1 MPYHLA
7 HYLPKPIYELIWTLR
22 NQAQTLVYQG
32 KTFTCPICHT
42 GLRKYMAYRSKGE
55 GNPTCPRCRTSR
67 RHRHYWH
74 YVNQFTDLFDGRR
87 KQVLHLAPEHYL
99 EPILR
104 KRLGKDY
111 VPAGYNDPR
120 VKKTIDLNNVDE
132 PAESY
137 DVIICN
143 HVLEHVPDDLKAMRE
158 IRRML
163 KPDGWALI
171 TVPQFAKG
179 NTFEDPSLTSRE
191 ERTRHYGQWDHL
203 RAYGSDFADRLRS
216 QGLAVEVIY
225 PRDILNQQEI
235 EAMRLKASE
244 DPLFIARKIAA

>member
-1 MPYHLA
+1 M
-7 HYLPKPIYELIWTLR
+7 
-22 NQAQTLVYQG
+22 
-32 KTFTCPICHT
+32 
-42 GLRKYMAYRSKGE
+42 
-55 GNPTCPRCRTSR
+55 
-67 RHRHYWH
+67 
-74 YVNQFTDLFDGRR
+74 
-87 KQVLHLAPEHYL
+87 
-99 EPILR
+99 
-104 KRLGKDY
+104 
-111 VPAGYNDPR
+111 PAGYDDPW
-120 VKKTIDLNNVDE
+120 VKKTLDLNRSDE
-132 PAESY
+132 PEESY

-191 ERTRHYGQWDHL
+191 ERTSHYGQWDHL
-203 RAYGSDFADRLRS
+203 REYGSDFADRLRS

>member
-1 MPYHLA
+1 MPFHGA
-7 HYLPKPIYELIWTLR
+7 ED
-22 NQAQTLVYQG
+22 
-32 KTFTCPICHT
+32 
-42 GLRKYMAYRSKGE
+42 
-55 GNPTCPRCRTSR
+55 NPTCPRCRTRR
-67 RHRHYWH
+67 RHRFYW
-74 YVNQFTDLFDGRR
+74 YYLNQVSTLFKTEHKR
-87 KQVLHLAPEHYL
+87 VLHLSPEYYL
-99 EPILR
+99 ER
-104 KRLGKDY
+104 KFRRRLGEAY
-111 VPAGYNDPR
+111 VPAGYDDPW
-120 VKKTIDLNNVDE
+120 VKKTLDLNRSDE
-132 PAESY
+132 PEESY

-225 PRDILNQQEI
+225 PKDILNQQEI

-244 DPLFIARKIAA
+244 DPLFIARKTAA